1 MKCKRLN
8 EVIELL
14 QPAWQKEPELNL
26 MQFLQKL
33 AKESGFDGDL
43 ADLSDDILIYHLKM
57 RDSAKDAVIPGI
69 QKDYEEDFKT
79 ALLRARGVIKD
90 YENRVYQF
98 QDEDRQRFVV
108 KFYRPERWSAQQI
121 QEEHQFAHDL
131 LVDDVPVAAPIKFNN
146 QTLLTHEGFYY
157 AVFPSLGGRQFE
169 ADNIDQ
175 MEWVA
180 RYLGRIHQTGRKT
193 EFTVRP
199 TIGIHEYLTEPRQIF
214 ETSALIPAALKDD
227 FLNATDK
234 LIAAVKTCWRDDISV
249 LRLHGDCH
257 AGNILWR
264 DGPLFVDLDDA
275 RMGPAVQDLW
285 MLLNGDKAEQRMQL
299 ETIIEAYE
307 EFSPFN
313 SDEIALIEPLR
324 AMRFVYYLACASAA
338 QFTDGKQFITLE
350 KPVAGEPQVLE
361 FFSFY
366 CPHCYQFE
374 EVLHVSDNVKKKL
387 PEGTKMTK
395 YHVEF
400 LGPLGKDL
408 TQAWAVAMALGV
420 EDKITAP
427 MFEAVQ
433 KTQTVQT
440 TADIRKV
447 FVDAGVKGEE
457 YDAAW
462 NSFVVKSLVAQQE
475 KAAADL
481 QLQGVPAMFVNGKY
495 QLNMQGM
502 DTSSMDI
509 FVQQYA
515 DTVKYLVEK
524 K

>member
-1 MKCKRLN
+1 MNDQAFTFQTLHPDTIMDALFEQGIRVDSGLTPLN
-8 EVIELL
+8 
-14 QPAWQKEPELNL
+14 
-26 MQFLQKL
+26 
-33 AKESGFDGDL
+33 S
-43 ADLSDDILIYHLKM
+43 
-57 RDSAKDAVIPGI
+57 
-69 QKDYEEDFKT
+69 
-79 ALLRARGVIKD
+79 

-131 LVDDVPVAAPIKFNN
+131 QVDDVPVAAPIKFNN

-193 EFTVRP
+193 AFTARP
-199 TIGIHEYLTEPRQIF
+199 TIGIQEYLTEPRQIF

-324 AMRFVYYLACASAA
+324 AMRFVYYLAWLIRRWDDPAFPRNFPWLTGEDYWRS
-338 QFTDGKQFITLE
+338 QISTFTQQVKVLQ
-350 KPVAGEPQVLE
+350 EP
-361 FFSFY
+361 
-366 CPHCYQFE
+366 P
-374 EVLHVSDNVKKKL
+374 
-387 PEGTKMTK
+387 
-395 YHVEF
+395 
-400 LGPLGKDL
+400 
-408 TQAWAVAMALGV
+408 
-420 EDKITAP
+420 
-427 MFEAVQ
+427 
-433 KTQTVQT
+433 
-440 TADIRKV
+440 
-447 FVDAGVKGEE
+447 
-457 YDAAW
+457 
-462 NSFVVKSLVAQQE
+462 
-475 KAAADL
+475 L
-481 QLQGVPAMFVNGKY
+481 QLTPMY
-495 QLNMQGM
+495 
-502 DTSSMDI
+502 
-509 FVQQYA
+509 
-515 DTVKYLVEK
+515 
-524 K
+524 